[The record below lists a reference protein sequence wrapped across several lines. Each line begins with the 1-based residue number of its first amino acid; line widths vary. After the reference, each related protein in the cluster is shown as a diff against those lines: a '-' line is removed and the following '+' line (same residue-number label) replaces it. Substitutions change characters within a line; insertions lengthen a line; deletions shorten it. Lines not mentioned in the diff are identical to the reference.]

1 MFLNYLR
8 KSNVKI
14 IKYFKYTDY
23 SVLQFIF
30 IKGTFIVN
38 GLKFKL
44 NNELMVVVGDLRA
57 CIFPKMRVFL
67 CLKKVMT
74 QLI

>member
-23 SVLQFIF
+23 SVLQFILLRVHL
-30 IKGTFIVN
+30 VN

-57 CIFPKMRVFL
+57 CIFPKMRVFMP
-67 CLKKVMT
+67 KK
-74 QLI
+74 

>member
-14 IKYFKYTDY
+14 IKYLKYTEY

-30 IKGTFIVN
+30 IKGTFS
-38 GLKFKL
+38 
-44 NNELMVVVGDLRA
+44 
-57 CIFPKMRVFL
+57 
-67 CLKKVMT
+67 
-74 QLI
+74 

>member
-23 SVLQFIF
+23 SVLQFILLRVHL
-30 IKGTFIVN
+30 VN

-57 CIFPKMRVFL
+57 CIFPRCGFFMP
-67 CLKKVMT
+67 KK
-74 QLI
+74 